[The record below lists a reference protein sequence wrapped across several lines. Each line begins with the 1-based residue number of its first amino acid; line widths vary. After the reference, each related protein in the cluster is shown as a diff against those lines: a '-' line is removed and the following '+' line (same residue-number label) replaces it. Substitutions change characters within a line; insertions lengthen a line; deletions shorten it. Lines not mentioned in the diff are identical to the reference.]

1 MPRVDKKEVSVSGPN
16 LYIGHRPERRGPARQ
31 YLEMVERL
39 TTPPAQRVL
48 PEDRVPD
55 D

>member
-1 MPRVDKKEVSVSGPN
+1 MPRMDKPEVSVSGPN
-16 LYIGHRPERRGPARQ
+16 LYMSHHRDRRGLARQ

-55 D
+55 E